1 MFKFGSK
8 NFGKRRREGE
18 GEGEE
23 EHLFIQDNCV
33 SFRKK
38 LLSMQILLLK
48 TQKNKKTDNNVIF
61 QSKIYIS
68 L

>member
-33 SFRKK
+33 SFRKETA
-38 LLSMQILLLK
+38 INADPAI
-48 TQKNKKTDNNVIF
+48 KN
-61 QSKIYIS
+61 SKR
-68 L
+68 